1 MTFNS
6 NLKNMRDVLLQ
17 WSQRVLSSS
26 VHPPWDSRHVHAV
39 VEGGVVGRGQSI
51 PFSVFLCCHNKQIPS
66 MCATKQKGQLG
77 QGLKTGNWD
86 QNWDWDWDWELGPE
100 LLPTFAWLGLVSSGV
115 QQEFN
120 YTFDFNENTTSVLR
134 RIYPVRKCGLGI
146 MIGKM
151 SQFKVWS
158 LHCKASVAFIQFL

>member
-39 VEGGVVGRGQSI
+39 REGGVVGRGQSI

-77 QGLKTGNWD
+77 QGLKTGNWE
-86 QNWDWDWDWELGPE
+86 QNWDWD
-100 LLPTFAWLGLVSSGV
+100 
-115 QQEFN
+115 
-120 YTFDFNENTTSVLR
+120 
-134 RIYPVRKCGLGI
+134 
-146 MIGKM
+146 
-151 SQFKVWS
+151 
-158 LHCKASVAFIQFL
+158 